1 VAGLPAC
8 EPVCYSAWSE
18 TERRGEK
25 MKVAI
30 AQIEPVLGDLG
41 ANLAKHL
48 EWVKRARSRQAEL
61 VVFPEL
67 SLTGYLLQDIVPEV
81 AQMAGSSAILKSL
94 RAAGH
99 DLGIVVGFV
108 EQSRGFRFF
117 NAAAYLE
124 NGRIIHTHR
133 KAYLPTYGM
142 FDEGRYFAV
151 GETFRSFP
159 SRIGAMGILVCE
171 DLWHTT
177 SSFLLS
183 QDGAEILVVPS
194 NSPTKGVDKAET
206 LASQTA
212 WLELARVVA
221 RFQTVFLLYANR
233 VGFEDGIHFGG
244 GSFVV
249 DPFGNVVARSDSWEE
264 ELIVTDLS
272 IETLREARTTYP
284 LLRDERLDLLY
295 RELGR
300 LRKRRFNL

>member
-1 VAGLPAC
+1 M
-8 EPVCYSAWSE
+8 EE
-18 TERRGEK
+18 TR
-25 MKVAI
+25 VAI
-30 AQIEPVLGDLG
+30 AQIEPVLGDVD
-41 ANLAKHL
+41 ANLGKHI
-48 EWVKRARSRQAEL
+48 EWMDRARAGGADL

-81 AQMAGSSAILKSL
+81 AQKAGSSPAFRRL
-94 RAAGH
+94 REAGR
-99 DLGIVVGFV
+99 DLGVVVGFV
-108 EQSRGFRFF
+108 EQSRGYRFF
-117 NAAAYLE
+117 NSATFLE
-124 NGRIIHTHR
+124 DGKVLHTHR

-151 GETFRSFP
+151 GETFRAFS
-159 SRIGAMGILVCE
+159 SRLGTLGILVCE

-183 QDGAEILVVPS
+183 QDGAEILIVPS
-194 NSPTKGVDKAET
+194 NSPTKGVGKEDT
-206 LASQTA
+206 LASLTA

-221 RFQTVFLLYANR
+221 RFQTVYVLYANR

-244 GSFVV
+244 GSFAV
-249 DPFGNVVARSDSWEE
+249 DPFGRLLARSESWEE
-264 ELIVTDLS
+264 EMLWADLS
-272 IETLREARTTYP
+272 TDALREARTAYP